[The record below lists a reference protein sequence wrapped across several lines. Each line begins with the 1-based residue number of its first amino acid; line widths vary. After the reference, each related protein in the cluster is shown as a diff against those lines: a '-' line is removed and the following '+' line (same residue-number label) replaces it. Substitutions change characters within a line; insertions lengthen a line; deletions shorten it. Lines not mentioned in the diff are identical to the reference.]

1 MPALLLQVKALN
13 CIMLQSRHGCTS
25 SPPSTMFLDDFKL
38 PLLSPFFNYLLNI
51 SCSDAVFRYLVDA
64 VLFVAQVLNPLDIII
79 SCMFILTE
87 RN

>member
-1 MPALLLQVKALN
+1 
-13 CIMLQSRHGCTS
+13 MLQSRHGCTS

-38 PLLSPFFNYLLNI
+38 PLLSPFFNYPINI

-64 VLFVAQVLNPLDIII
+64 VLFVAQVLIPLDIII
-79 SCMFILTE
+79 SCMFISTE